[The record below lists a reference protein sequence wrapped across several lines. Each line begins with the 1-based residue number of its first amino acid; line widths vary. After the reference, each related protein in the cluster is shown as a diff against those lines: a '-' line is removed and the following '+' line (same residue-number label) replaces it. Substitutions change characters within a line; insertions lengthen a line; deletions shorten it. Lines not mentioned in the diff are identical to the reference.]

1 MSPVLDPLLPHLVE
15 MLRLAE
21 EAYDYC
27 QARYPLFAATFV
39 LSLTCKD
46 GQRLAAQHPALVWMW
61 TYETHLHPP
70 WSHAGD
76 EMAANRDLR
85 FCDGLPP
92 RFNPADEQA
101 QPWGPRA
108 HPNDPLNPSAPT
120 RQTDVYNP
128 EAVAKLRCYMA
139 ARIDAR
145 YAAPSPRPPP
155 ADLDEKDR
163 SVGFPEDY
171 NATGGQLPDGLPE
184 PVRRFL
190 GFLRYWSHLLFSS
203 LYLSTKVRICDHKR
217 CLRTC
222 AAHLP
227 AGAEKQTGFAGRYW
241 ALAIDGLSSLTSAA
255 PLEWPPHMCY
265 CSRTCFNAAG
275 TEFLAKVR
283 LCDEHELEAA
293 PPRKRSGAHAGLSG
307 MYRAALE
314 RNQLVARRLRE
325 QERARS
331 HATVAAGEVPSFKHF
346 RFPHPHIGVQQQAQQ
361 LVAYQAKLVDALNL
375 DTGLLMAASIVA
387 ELPLHYRVNKVLP
400 RQPQWREDFMMYQ
413 RALCYVRRLYAQH
426 HLKKKLVLSTSDDLV
441 TCTSGARPAWLEA
454 VKSHA
459 HSVF

>member
-1 MSPVLDPLLPHLVE
+1 MGPVLDPLLPHLVE

-21 EAYDYC
+21 EAYDDC
-27 QARYPLFAATFV
+27 QARRPLFAATFV

-61 TYETHLHPP
+61 TYETHLHSP
-70 WSHAGD
+70 WSR
-76 EMAANRDLR
+76 AAQAETVANNDVR

-92 RFNPADEQA
+92 CFNPADEQA
-101 QPWGPRA
+101 QPWGPRP
-108 HPNDPLNPSAPT
+108 HPNDAPNASAPN
-120 RQTDVYNP
+120 RQTDVYDP
-128 EAVAKLRCYMA
+128 EAVVQVRRRMA
-139 ARIDAR
+139 ELISDSDAVFCR
-145 YAAPSPRPPP
+145 TWREKNR
-155 ADLDEKDR
+155 DLG
-163 SVGFPEDY
+163 VPEDY

-190 GFLRYWSHLLFSS
+190 GFLRYWSSLLFSS
-203 LYLSTKVRICDHKR
+203 LYLSTKVRICDHKH

-227 AGAEKQTGFAGRYW
+227 SGAESQTGFAGRYW
-241 ALAIDGLSSLTSAA
+241 ALAIDGLSGLTSTV
-255 PLEWPPHMCY
+255 PMEWPPHMCY
-265 CSRTCFNAAG
+265 CSRACFNAAG
-275 TEFLAKVR
+275 CEFLTKVR
-283 LCDEHELEAA
+283 LCNEHELEAA
-293 PPRKRSGAHAGLSG
+293 PQRSRGGNMGLSG

-314 RNQLVARRLRE
+314 RNQVVARRLRE
-325 QERARS
+325 QERVRS
-331 HATVAAGEVPSFKHF
+331 HATMAAGDVPSLKHF

-387 ELPLHYRVNKVLP
+387 ELPLHYRINKVLP

-413 RALCYVRRLYAQH
+413 RALCYVRRLYAEH
-426 HLKKKLVLSTSDDLV
+426 HLKKKLGLSTSDDLV
-441 TCTSGARPAWLEA
+441 TATSGTRPAWLEA

-459 HSVF
+459 HAVF

>member
-21 EAYDYC
+21 EAYDSC
-27 QARYPLFAATFV
+27 QARHPLFAASFV

-61 TYETHLHPP
+61 TYETHLHSP
-70 WSHAGD
+70 WSHARD
-76 EMAANRDLR
+76 ETAANRDLR

-92 RFNPADEQA
+92 CFNPADEQA

-108 HPNDPLNPSAPT
+108 LVVGAVPPRSI
-120 RQTDVYNP
+120 DVYDP
-128 EAVAKLRCYMA
+128 EHVYVMRCNMA
-139 ARIDAR
+139 ASIDER
-145 YAAPSPRPPP
+145 EAAPKASPSLSDPRETTQPW
-155 ADLDEKDR
+155 
-163 SVGFPEDY
+163 GFPEDY

-203 LYLSTKVRICDHKR
+203 LYLSSKVRICDHKR

-227 AGAEKQTGFAGRYW
+227 TGAEKQTGFAGRYW

-265 CSRTCFNAAG
+265 CSRACFNAAG
-275 TEFLAKVR
+275 AEFLAKVR
-283 LCDEHELEAA
+283 LCNEHELEAA
-293 PPRKRSGAHAGLSG
+293 PPRKRSGFHAGLSG
-307 MYRAALE
+307 MYREALE

-325 QERARS
+325 RERARS
-331 HATVAAGEVPSFKHF
+331 HAAGDVPSLKHF

-413 RALCYVRRLYAQH
+413 RALCYVRRLYAEH
-426 HLKKKLVLSTSDDLV
+426 HLKKKLGLSTSEDLV
-441 TCTSGARPAWLEA
+441 TSTSGARPAWLEA